1 MMELNTDIFPAQPK
15 LLIVDDV
22 PANLKVLLAALSQEF
37 DVMVAN
43 SGPQGLELAA
53 KSQPELIMLDISMPG
68 MDGLQAC
75 QILKSDPALKHI
87 PVVFATALTD
97 AAHETKGLM
106 LGAADFINKPFRIEV
121 VRMRIRNIID
131 RQRLAKLIELK
142 NKELE
147 LSARLDN
154 LTKLPN
160 RVMLEDRLNV
170 AMTQAQRNRQLM
182 ALIFV
187 DLDGFKAVNDT
198 HGHLA
203 GDHLLKALA
212 VRLQDCVRQGDTVA
226 RLGGDEFVVLVNQ
239 LKDQSDCLFLLERML
254 QAMGTPVSFD
264 LATLQVSASLGVT
277 FYPQS
282 ETDAL
287 DAKGLLD
294 QADQAMYKA
303 KRAGKN
309 GFAFYGSAPPRSL
322 QQRSWTH
329 QDLEHALAD
338 GSMELVFSP
347 ELDLHSGRIMAM
359 EALLRWHLP
368 NGDTLGP
375 AHFLETL
382 QHHPLSIRIGQWV
395 LRQALAHQQTWLTQG
410 HDITVV
416 VNISCHHFAT
426 SEFPDELQAMLA
438 DLPNCQPDKLKLDL
452 CEVSQADPFSATYRS
467 LLRCAE
473 LGVQFALD
481 DFGTGQSSLT
491 YLRHAPVQQIK
502 VDPVLQ
508 PVGLDAPAQRQV
520 LLKLVDLLKTMGF
533 SVLAEG
539 VEKPEQL
546 TEVQALG
553 FDGAQGLAIHKHLS
567 AADVPA
573 FLASWK
579 GPANADLG
587 P

>member
-1 MMELNTDIFPAQPK
+1 MIALNTDMFPAQPR

-22 PANLKVLLAALSQEF
+22 PANLKVLLAALSHEY
-37 DVMVAN
+37 DVVVAN

-53 KSQPELIMLDISMPG
+53 RVQPELIMLDISMPG
-68 MDGLQAC
+68 MDGLQVC

-131 RQRLAKLIELK
+131 RQRLAKLIELQ

-147 LSARLDN
+147 LSARLDS

-160 RVMLEDRLNV
+160 RIMLEDRLSV
-170 AMTQAQRNRQLM
+170 AMTQAKRNQQLM
-182 ALIFV
+182 AVIFL

-226 RLGGDEFVVLVNQ
+226 RLGGDEFVVLVSQ
-239 LKDQSDCLFLLERML
+239 LKDPSDCLYLLERML
-254 QAMGTPVSFD
+254 LALASPVSYD
-264 LATLQVSASLGVT
+264 LVTLQVSASLGVT
-277 FYPQS
+277 FYPQAGS
-282 ETDAL
+282 DDL
-287 DAKGLLD
+287 DAKGLLE

-309 GFAFYGSAPPRSL
+309 SFAFYGDSPTKAPA
-322 QQRSWTH
+322 QRSWTH
-329 QDLEHALAD
+329 QDLEQALTND
-338 GSMELVFSP
+338 SMELVFSP
-347 ELDLHSGRIMAM
+347 ELDLHSGRIVAL
-359 EALLRWHLP
+359 EGLLRWHLP
-368 NGDTLGP
+368 DGSTLGP

-395 LRQALAHQQTWLTQG
+395 LRRSLAQQQAWLAQG
-410 HDITVV
+410 LDVTVT
-416 VNISCHHFAT
+416 VNISCHHFAAP
-426 SEFPDELQAMLA
+426 EFPDELQAMLA
-438 DLPNCQPDKLKLDL
+438 ELPGCRADKLKLDL
-452 CEVSQADPFSATYRS
+452 CEVSQADPFSATFRN

-491 YLRHAPVQQIK
+491 YLRHAPGPHINVA
-502 VDPVLQ
+502 P
-508 PVGLDAPAQRQV
+508 GLDP
-520 LLKLVDLLKTMGF
+520 
-533 SVLAEG
+533 
-539 VEKPEQL
+539 
-546 TEVQALG
+546 LG
-553 FDGAQGLAIHKHLS
+553 WD
-567 AADVPA
+567 
-573 FLASWK
+573 
-579 GPANADLG
+579 
-587 P
+587 